1 MIAELKP
8 YPEYK
13 DSKLPWLGKIP
24 KHWDEKRAKCY
35 FREVNERSKTGNE
48 ELLSVSHI
56 TGVTPRSQKNITMF
70 KAESYTGYKLC
81 KPGDLAINTM
91 WAWMGALGV
100 SKYSGIISS
109 GYAVYRPIHSDGHIP
124 EFIDS
129 LLRTPPYTSEYYCR
143 STGVRS
149 SRFRLYPESFLKI
162 PIICPP
168 FEEQEKIMTY
178 LRTEDRK
185 ISHYI
190 RVKRQQIDLL
200 NEQKQTIISR
210 AIMNGIDPN
219 VRLKPSGF
227 DWLGD
232 VPVHWDILKLKRVCK
247 RWALYGANLSSDAY
261 RSNGI
266 RFIRTND
273 ITDDGKLNHNGGVYV
288 NERTVIDY
296 LLEDGDLLFSRSG
309 TLGRSFIYR
318 SNLFGPCS
326 YAAYLVRFVLNSKM
340 LPEYAYY
347 FSKTKNFEQW
357 LNENAIYTTIGNV
370 NGQKYAN
377 MEIPVPNIE
386 EQKQILLAINSE
398 SYHLDQ
404 IISSAHKEIDLI
416 KEYQASIVSDI
427 ITGTVDVRE
436 IIIEEIPVTE
446 SNGVGEEFSDTYFI
460 DPENVDQI
468 ME

>member
-1 MIAELKP
+1 M
-8 YPEYK
+8 
-13 DSKLPWLGKIP
+13 
-24 KHWDEKRAKCY
+24 
-35 FREVNERSKTGNE
+35 
-48 ELLSVSHI
+48 
-56 TGVTPRSQKNITMF
+56 
-70 KAESYTGYKLC
+70 
-81 KPGDLAINTM
+81 
-91 WAWMGALGV
+91 
-100 SKYSGIISS
+100 
-109 GYAVYRPIHSDGHIP
+109 
-124 EFIDS
+124 
-129 LLRTPPYTSEYYCR
+129 
-143 STGVRS
+143 
-149 SRFRLYPESFLKI
+149 
-162 PIICPP
+162 
-168 FEEQEKIMTY
+168 
-178 LRTEDRK
+178 
-185 ISHYI
+185 
-190 RVKRQQIDLL
+190 
-200 NEQKQTIISR
+200 
-210 AIMNGIDPN
+210 
-219 VRLKPSGF
+219 
-227 DWLGD
+227 
-232 VPVHWDILKLKRVCK
+232 
-247 RWALYGANLSSDAY
+247 
-261 RSNGI
+261 
-266 RFIRTND
+266 
-273 ITDDGKLNHNGGVYV
+273 
-288 NERTVIDY
+288 
-296 LLEDGDLLFSRSG
+296 LFSRSG